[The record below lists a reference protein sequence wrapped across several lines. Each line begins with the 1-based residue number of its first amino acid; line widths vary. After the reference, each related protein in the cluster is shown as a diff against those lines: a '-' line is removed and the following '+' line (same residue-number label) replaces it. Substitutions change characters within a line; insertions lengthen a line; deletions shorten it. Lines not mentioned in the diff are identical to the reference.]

1 MLIGER
7 YLEIRS
13 ENVRRLISLG
23 AQLNSLDLEGR
34 SVLTA
39 VVENVPRALEEEY
52 REHLDQGISL
62 DKDNITMDYTKIFK
76 RNKMKGDTTEM
87 TLFQCLGESPFK
99 EIIEHPLMQ
108 SFLHNKFNK
117 VKWYFV
123 IILMLPHFL
132 FSGLNKHCS

>member
-1 MLIGER
+1 MTGER
-7 YLEIRS
+7 YSEIRS

-62 DKDNITMDYTKIFK
+62 VITQQI
-76 RNKMKGDTTEM
+76 G
-87 TLFQCLGESPFK
+87 
-99 EIIEHPLMQ
+99 
-108 SFLHNKFNK
+108 
-117 VKWYFV
+117 
-123 IILMLPHFL
+123 
-132 FSGLNKHCS
+132 